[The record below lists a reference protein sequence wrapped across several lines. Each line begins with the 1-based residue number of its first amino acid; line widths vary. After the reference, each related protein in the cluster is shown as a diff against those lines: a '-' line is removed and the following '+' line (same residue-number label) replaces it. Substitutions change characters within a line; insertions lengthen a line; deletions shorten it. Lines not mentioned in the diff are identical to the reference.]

1 MPAGTSTAPPHV
13 IKPSPEVQMFS
24 TELLTA
30 NLLSPVVLAFA
41 LGLIARSLRSDLEI
55 PAAIQSYLSIFLL
68 LAIGLKGGVAL
79 RQDAPDD
86 LAVYLAA
93 TVLLGVITAISAYFI
108 AKAWLRDNRIN
119 AAAMAAHFGSVSA
132 VTFIAAQQFSER
144 TGQAADSVLVALV
157 VAMEIPA
164 ILIGLALAKGSRG
177 IRWHDVREVV
187 TGKTALLLLGGLT
200 IGALSSK
207 DGLAKVDAM
216 YFQLFQGTL
225 MLFMLDMGM
234 LAAGQLR
241 LVGREAFR
249 LGVYATAVPLLPG
262 PLAVMLGHWI
272 GMKASTA
279 AVFGTMASSASY
291 IAAPASIRASL
302 PDANVGRCITA
313 ALGFTFPFNLAIGIP
328 VYFALANFLQTF

>member
-1 MPAGTSTAPPHV
+1 
-13 IKPSPEVQMFS
+13 MFS
-24 TELLTA
+24 TELLAA

-79 RQDAPDD
+79 RQETPDN
-86 LAVYLAA
+86 LLVYIFA
-93 TVLLGVITAISAYFI
+93 TLLLGVMTAISAYFL
-108 AKAWLRDNRIN
+108 AKIWLRDNQFD
-119 AAAMAAHFGSVSA
+119 AAAIAAHFGSVSA

-144 TGQAADSVLVALV
+144 SGQSADSVLVALV

-164 ILIGLALAKGSRG
+164 ILIGLALGKGTQR

-187 TGKTALLLLGGLT
+187 TGKTALLLLGGLA

-207 DGLAKVDAM
+207 DGMANVDAM

-241 LVGREAFR
+241 AVGREAFR
-249 LGVYATAVPLLPG
+249 LSVFAMIVPLLHG
-262 PLAVMLGHWI
+262 TLGVLVGHWI
-272 GMKASTA
+272 GMNASTS
-279 AVFGTMASSASY
+279 AVFGTMAASASY
-291 IAAPASIRASL
+291 IAAPASIRASM
-302 PDANVGRCITA
+302 PEANVGRCITA

-328 VYFALANFLQTF
+328 VYFAIANYLNT